1 MNTKKTVE
9 HCEVC
14 KNKNGGA
21 SCSCGKT
28 HPLNDKGEMITSDG
42 VCNSCGRVHEIDPI
56 TGKLNTRNCWY

>member
-1 MNTKKTVE
+1 MTTQTVE
-9 HCEVC
+9 HQMVDKSE
-14 KNKNGGA
+14 KGA
-21 SCSCGKT
+21 SCSCGKI